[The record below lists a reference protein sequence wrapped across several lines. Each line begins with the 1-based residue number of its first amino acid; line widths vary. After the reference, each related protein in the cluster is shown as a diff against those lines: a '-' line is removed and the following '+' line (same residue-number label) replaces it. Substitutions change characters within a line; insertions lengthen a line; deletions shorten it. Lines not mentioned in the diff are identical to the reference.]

1 LKLKRLSLYQK
12 ESLVTTRDYHT
23 ARFLVKEKLRWFLLL
38 QRPRCCYLEAPKV
51 EAFLMAVPNIRTI
64 EITEKLER
72 ETGKPVVTGTIATIW
87 NCLRELGIKDCI
99 EGYGRLLES

>member
-1 LKLKRLSLYQK
+1 
-12 ESLVTTRDYHT
+12 
-23 ARFLVKEKLRWFLLL
+23 
-38 QRPRCCYLEAPKV
+38 
-51 EAFLMAVPNIRTI
+51 MAVPNIRTI